1 LAIALAAATVITA
14 SRVQATSLTFYL
26 NQSGTGPTGTG
37 GTIVIDDALAGE
49 GPNTVDILV
58 TLNPG
63 YGFVKT
69 GAGDALAFNLSG
81 HPAITIN
88 DITSGFAIGPTN
100 VSEPPFGTFNYA
112 VSCTSG
118 CGKGGSAP
126 NPGPLTFDVVLS
138 GITIDS
144 FIGNAG
150 GYYFASD
157 LIGPGG
163 PEGAPKT
170 GNMAALGGV
179 RDTAVAPV
187 PEPASLML
195 LGTGLACAARTL
207 RRRKQEPAL
216 D

>member
-138 GITIDS
+138 NISLQS
-144 FIGNAG
+144 FIGNNSNNG
-150 GYYFASD
+150 NFYFASD
-157 LIGPGG
+157 VMSPTGATGNVGSLG
-163 PEGAPKT
+163 PET
-170 GNMAALGGV
+170 
-179 RDTAVAPV
+179 PV
-187 PEPASLML
+187 PTPEPASML
-195 LGTGLACAARTL
+195 LLGGGLLGLAAKMRQ
-207 RRRKQEPAL
+207 RRKKAQI
-216 D
+216 